1 MTLLH
6 QQKPDV
12 HEGSIMTTTAVDRPA
27 LAATAAPPAGGTPT
41 RSKREVLEALSGLLL
56 AMFVSILSA
65 TIVSNALPTI
75 IADLHGSQTQY
86 TWVVTATLLT
96 TTASTPIWGKLADLF
111 DKKLLVQ
118 IAIVIFVVSSAMA
131 GLAQSMG
138 WLIGWRAVQGI
149 GAGGLQALAQVVIA
163 ALIPPRERG
172 RYSGYLGAVL
182 ATATVSGP
190 LIGGLL
196 VDTSWLGWRWCFYVG
211 VPIGVI
217 ALIVLQRTL
226 HVPTVKRDVKLDY
239 LGATLIAGGVSTL
252 LIWISLAGSQFAWGS
267 VTSLTLGAL
276 GIAALVAAVIVELR
290 VPEPVVPMEL
300 FRNRTVVLARARQ
313 HRARPGDVRRVGVP
327 RAVLPGRPRLRAD
340 RGGPADPAAG
350 RRTDDRVHG
359 VGSADQPVRAVEG
372 LPGGGR
378 GPDHGGARPALD
390 HGPHHVDPAAGR
402 VPGRARPGGRHVDAE
417 PGLAVQNTVDVTE
430 VGSASS
436 LVAFLRSMGGTIGV
450 TVLGIVL
457 SHRVSALLG
466 VPASGAS
473 SGTSDLSQLDGAA
486 AAAVRAAYGDAIG
499 RVFLIAA
506 IGSILTLV
514 AVVFIK
520 EVPLR
525 TTVGRSPEAAP
536 VATPSVV
543 AQAPA
548 AEAVATA
555 GIGEAAETASVDGPA
570 ITFRELPPAGDGHL
584 PRHAAADRERFG
596 HRNGQPDTP
605 RSGEALA
612 ALDDVERAARDL
624 ADARGRLATSV
635 DRLRAAGFGQQQID
649 GLLARRVAD
658 GTAASRA
665 KPAGP

>member
-1 MTLLH
+1 MTA
-6 QQKPDV
+6 
-12 HEGSIMTTTAVDRPA
+12 TTADRPA
-27 LAATAAPPAGGTPT
+27 RVSAPAPVPASAGVEETP

-75 IADLHGSQTQY
+75 IGELHGSQTQY

-96 TTASTPIWGKLADLF
+96 TTASTPIWGKLSDLF

-190 LIGGLL
+190 LVGGLL

-217 ALIVLQRTL
+217 ALVVLQRTL
-226 HVPTVKRDVKLDY
+226 HIPTVKREVKLDY
-239 LGATLIAGGVSTL
+239 LGAALIAGGVSTL
-252 LIWISLAGSQFAWGS
+252 LIWTSLAGAQFAWGS
-267 VTSLTLGAL
+267 ATSLTLAGL
-276 GIAALVAAVIVELR
+276 GIAALVAAVIVELH

-300 FRNRTVVLARARQ
+300 FRNRTVVLSVLGSIVLGLVMFGGSVFLGQYYQVARGYAPTE
-313 HRARPGDVRRVGVP
+313 AGLLTLPLVGGLMIASTVSGQLISRYGRWKGFLVAGAILTTTGLSLLSTMDHTTSIP
-327 RAVLPGRPRLRAD
+327 LLGVYLGVLGL
-340 RGGPADPAAG
+340 
-350 RRTDDRVHG
+350 G
-359 VGSADQPVRAVEG
+359 VGMSMQNLV
-372 LPGGGR
+372 
-378 GPDHGGARPALD
+378 
-390 HGPHHVDPAAGR
+390 
-402 VPGRARPGGRHVDAE
+402 
-417 PGLAVQNTVDVTE
+417 LAVQNTVDVTE

-457 SHRVSALLG
+457 SHRVSSLLG

-473 SGTSDLSQLDGAA
+473 SGTSDLGQLDGAA
-486 AAAVRAAYGDAIG
+486 AVAVRAAYGDAIG

-525 TTVGRSPEAAP
+525 TTVGRTPEAAP
-536 VATPSVV
+536 VD
-543 AQAPA
+543 
-548 AEAVATA
+548 
-555 GIGEAAETASVDGPA
+555 TASTEIAARTD
-570 ITFRELPPAGDGHL
+570 DGHH
-584 PRHAAADRERFG
+584 PRHAAPADSDASG
-596 HRNGQPDTP
+596 VHDTAQP
-605 RSGEALA
+605 RSQEALI
-612 ALDDVERAARDL
+612 ALDEVERAANDL
-624 ADARGRLATSV
+624 ADARGRLASSV

-649 GLLARRVAD
+649 GLLARRVSD
-658 GTAASRA
+658 GVASR
-665 KPAGP
+665 G